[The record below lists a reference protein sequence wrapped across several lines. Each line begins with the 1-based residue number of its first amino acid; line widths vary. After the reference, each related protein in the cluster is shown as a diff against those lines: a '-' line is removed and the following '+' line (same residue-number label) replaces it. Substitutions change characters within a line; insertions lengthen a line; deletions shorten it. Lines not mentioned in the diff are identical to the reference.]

1 MRNLDTT
8 TLRSFVAVAD
18 TGGVTRAAGMLHLTQ
33 SAVSM
38 QIKRLEDMLGLSLFD
53 RSNRRVTLTASGEQL
68 LGYARRMLELNDEAV
83 GRLTE
88 DTFEGAVILGVPVD
102 IVYPMIPKIMQQF
115 HTAFPRMNIQLISS
129 FTARL
134 QDGFAKGELD
144 MMLTTESGLG
154 QGGETL
160 TEVPLR
166 WIGAPGGSAWRQR
179 PLRLAYC
186 RSCAFRKGDQA
197 RLEAMG
203 LDWEMVVDTESDRT
217 VEATVS
223 ADLAVTS
230 MLEGHAPP
238 YLEEIEPGGVLPELG
253 TQKINMY
260 CAPGGEREVMA
271 ALADMLRQGFAT
283 L

>member
-18 TGGVTRAAGMLHLTQ
+18 AGGVTRAAGMLHLTQ

-38 QIKRLEDMLGLSLFD
+38 QIKRLEEMLGLPLFD
-53 RSNRRVTLTASGEQL
+53 RGNRRITLTPSGEQL
-68 LGYARRMLELNDEAV
+68 LGYARRILDLNDEAV

-88 DTFEGAVILGVPVD
+88 DVFEGSVILGVPVD
-102 IVYPMIPKIMQQF
+102 IVYPVIPKVMQQF
-115 HTAFPRMNIQLISS
+115 NTAFPRMQIQLISS
-129 FTARL
+129 FTASLRSA
-134 QDGFAKGELD
+134 FARGELD
-144 MMLTTESGLG
+144 VMLTTESGV
-154 QGGETL
+154 QEGGETL

-166 WIGAPGGSAWRQR
+166 WIGAPGGVAWRQR

-186 RSCAFRKGDQA
+186 RSCAFRTGDQA
-197 RLEAMG
+197 RLDAAG
-203 LDWEMVVDTESDRT
+203 VDWESAVDTESDRT

-238 YLEEIEPGGVLPELG
+238 YLEEIDPAGALPDLQ

-260 CAPGGEREVMA
+260 TAPGGERQVLT
-271 ALADMLRQGFAT
+271 ALADMVRQRFAA